1 MNYYDYI
8 IVGGGAS
15 GLMMA
20 YRMSNDPF
28 FGDKS
33 ILILD
38 KQKKINN
45 DRTWCYWETEHDE
58 WNGIVSASWK
68 NIIFK
73 SELHSAKE
81 SIAPYQYKMIR
92 SKDFYSKIW
101 AHLETKA
108 TITFEVANVVS
119 IHQRDNEASVI
130 TDDKIFKTKTIL
142 NSILYTDSHKKQS
155 KYPVLQQHFVGF
167 FIKTKKAFFDVNAA
181 TFMDFT
187 VAQKGNTRFMYILPY
202 ANNEALFEYTL
213 FSKDLLPYNDY
224 KVEIE
229 KYLREKN
236 ITDYE
241 IVEKE
246 QGSIPMTCY
255 KFWNHN
261 SKNIINIGTA
271 GGWSKASTGFTFKN
285 TTKKTIKLIEYIK
298 QNKPLPKFHE
308 LNKFWFYDL
317 LLLDILSKKN
327 HLGAFLF
334 GKMFQKNAPKQILKF
349 LDEDTSLAEDL
360 QIQLKMPPINFI
372 KALLIRISKFYIGY
386 FSLIFSKL
394 KL

>member
-28 FGDKS
+28 FDDKS

-73 SELHSAKE
+73 SELYSAEE
-81 SIAPYQYKMIR
+81 SIAPYEYKMIR

-108 TITFEVANVVS
+108 TITFEVANVLS

>member
-28 FGDKS
+28 FDDKS

-108 TITFEVANVVS
+108 TITFEVANVLS

-167 FIKTKKAFFDVNAA
+167 FSKLRKLSLMLMLPLLWISQLLKKGIHVLCIFYPMRITK
-181 TFMDFT
+181 
-187 VAQKGNTRFMYILPY
+187 LC
-202 ANNEALFEYTL
+202 L
-213 FSKDLLPYNDY
+213 
-224 KVEIE
+224 
-229 KYLREKN
+229 
-236 ITDYE
+236 
-241 IVEKE
+241 
-246 QGSIPMTCY
+246 SIPCSQKIYCHIM
-255 KFWNHN
+255 
-261 SKNIINIGTA
+261 
-271 GGWSKASTGFTFKN
+271 
-285 TTKKTIKLIEYIK
+285 TIK
-298 QNKPLPKFHE
+298 
-308 LNKFWFYDL
+308 
-317 LLLDILSKKN
+317 
-327 HLGAFLF
+327 
-334 GKMFQKNAPKQILKF
+334 
-349 LDEDTSLAEDL
+349 
-360 QIQLKMPPINFI
+360 
-372 KALLIRISKFYIGY
+372 
-386 FSLIFSKL
+386 
-394 KL
+394 

>member
-28 FGDKS
+28 FDDKS

-45 DRTWCYWETEHDE
+45 DRTWCYWETERDE

-108 TITFEVANVVS
+108 TITFEVANVLS

-298 QNKPLPKFHE
+298 KNKPLPKFHE